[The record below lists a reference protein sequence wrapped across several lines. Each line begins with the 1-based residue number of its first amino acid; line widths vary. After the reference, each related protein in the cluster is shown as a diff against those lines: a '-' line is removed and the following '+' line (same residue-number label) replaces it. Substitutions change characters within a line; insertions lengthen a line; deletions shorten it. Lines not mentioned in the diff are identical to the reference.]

1 MNNFESS
8 TTPKPPRFPLGQ
20 VYCTPAA
27 AEALQRLQVNPL
39 LLLGRHISGDPGC
52 LCTEDIQANELAL
65 RDGSRIFSAY
75 QLTGKSNTASTCEVL
90 KVWLITEA
98 DRSSTTI
105 LLPEDY

>member
-39 LLLGRHISGDPGC
+39 LLLGRHISGDPGY
-52 LCTEDIQANELAL
+52 LCSEDALANEDAL
-65 RDGSRIFSAY
+65 RYGIAHFFG
-75 QLTGKSNTASTCEVL
+75 LSTHWQEQYCEYL
-90 KVWLITEA
+90 
-98 DRSSTTI
+98 RST
-105 LLPEDY
+105 